1 MNGSECRFRDRWFFL
16 LCRAMEHI
24 MICSIASFELYCTIG
39 DYFSRYD
46 SSFSSDQER
55 L

>member
-1 MNGSECRFRDRWFFL
+1 MGPSVGFVTDGIFF

-46 SSFSSDQER
+46 LSFSSDQER